1 MRRTVALLAALALV
15 LALAPTASLAAPA
28 ANGTWIVELRDGVSS
43 AAVAQALAR
52 QHGGQVGHVYTH
64 ALNGFSFRGSQS
76 AATALLR
83 NPNVAGVEA
92 DAEVWL
98 DTTQTSA
105 TWGLDRIDQR
115 NRPLD
120 GSYTY
125 DLTGAGVNAYVIDSG
140 IRYSHGDFGGRAVL
154 GHDVVGGINP
164 AGSDCNGHGTHV
176 AGTIGGATWGV
187 AKHVKLHSIR
197 VFGCSSSSSWEVI
210 IAGIDW
216 VTGNHVK
223 PAVAN
228 LSIGGPG
235 SSMVDTAVQNM
246 IDAGVATAVAAG
258 NGDWLG
264 RQANACNYSPARVPD
279 AMTVSATSSTDAKA
293 SWANYGSCVDWFAP
307 GVSIVS
313 ASHSSDSGSATKSG
327 TSMASPHTAGVTALY
342 LQPNPAASPTAV
354 RNALYDATTKGIV
367 TSSSTTNNHLLYMG
381 FLNGGSPPPDENSA
395 PVADDVTAR
404 GDENSTIPWTPSVSD
419 ADAGDDL
426 ACSIGAQ
433 STSGG
438 TATVAADCTSGTFTP
453 APNFTGTA
461 TFTYVVSDGEDT
473 GSGTVT
479 VTVDDV
485 AEPPPSGT
493 FALTLTGS
501 SAAQGSS
508 WTSIVTVSASSGST
522 ALAGVAISG
531 SWSNGGSAGCTTDT
545 DGTCT
550 ISRSQHKRIGS
561 VTFTVTGATHA
572 TDTWDGGPD
581 SVTIAKP

>member
-1 MRRTVALLAALALV
+1 MRRTGALLAALALV
-15 LALAPTASLAAPA
+15 LALAPTTSLAAPSST
-28 ANGTWIVELRDGVSS
+28 GTWIVELRDGVRS
-43 AAVAQALAR
+43 ASVAHGLAR

-76 AATALLR
+76 AATALLS

-98 DTTQTSA
+98 DATQTNA

-115 NRPLD
+115 SRPLD

-125 DLTGAGVNAYVIDSG
+125 DLTGTGVNAYVIDSG
-140 IRYSHGDFGGRAVL
+140 IRYSHADFGGRAVL
-154 GHDVVGGINP
+154 GRDVVGGIDP

-187 AKHVKLHSIR
+187 AKQVKLHSVR

-246 IDAGVATAVAAG
+246 INAGVATAVAAG

-279 AMTVSATSSTDAKA
+279 AMTVSATSSNDAKA
-293 SWANYGSCVDWFAP
+293 SWANYGNCVDWFAP

-313 ASHSSDSGSATKSG
+313 ASHSSNTGSATKSG
-327 TSMASPHTAGVTALY
+327 TSMASPHTAGVAALY
-342 LQPNPAASPTAV
+342 LQANAGTSPATV
-354 RNALYDATTKGIV
+354 RNALYEATTKGIV
-367 TSSSTTNNHLLYMG
+367 TSSSTANNHLLYMG
-381 FLNGGSPPPDENSA
+381 FLNGTRPPDENSA
-395 PVADDVTAR
+395 PVANDVIAR
-404 GDENSTIPWTPSVSD
+404 GDENTTISWQPSVSD
-419 ADAGDDL
+419 ADTGDTL
-426 ACSIGAQ
+426 TCTIGAQ

-438 TATVAADCTSGTFTP
+438 TATVAADCASGTYRP

-461 TFTYVVSDGEDT
+461 TFTYVVSDGQDT
-473 GSGTVT
+473 DSGTVT

-485 AEPPPSGT
+485 AEPPPAGG
-493 FALTLTGS
+493 FGLTLAGS
-501 SAAQGSS
+501 ASSQGSN
-508 WTSIVTVSASSGST
+508 WTSTVTVSASSGST
-522 ALAGVAISG
+522 ALSGVTTSG
-531 SWSNGGSAGCTTDT
+531 SWSNGGTSTCTTGLS
-545 DGTCT
+545 GTCT
-550 ISRSQHKRIGS
+550 VSGSQHKRVGS
-561 VTFTVTGATHA
+561 VTFTVTSATHA
-572 TDTWDGGPD
+572 TLTWDGGPD
-581 SVTIAKP
+581 AVTITKP